1 MGTAVAI
8 DIKRIAPRTWQ
19 ECLAR
24 FLALRSAEGAAE
36 RTLQG
41 YRESIELF
49 FARYPSAW
57 SATAAVCI
65 ASFLGQKNISVATY
79 NLRLKSLRPFFAFAA
94 REGAFTE
101 SPAAVFK
108 YRRGQQPRVVDH
120 SLDDM
125 RKVLGAI
132 GTDTFAGLRD
142 AALFLFSLD
151 SGIRP
156 SEALALRPSD
166 VDTRLRRAIVRAAT
180 SKTLKGRTVYFSP
193 HTASMID
200 RLMDARP
207 EEWGEDTPLFCTSYG
222 DRWNTHGWTVQLRR
236 YAVKAGLKRFSAYDL
251 RHQYAL
257 EALRGG
263 MDVFSL
269 QRTMGH
275 TTLTVTQGY
284 IALSDSD
291 LAAAHE
297 KASPVAAMLPS
308 PRKRAGSVPPRK
320 RA

>member
-8 DIKRIAPRTWQ
+8 DIKRVAPRTWQ

-41 YRESIELF
+41 YRESTELF
-49 FARYPSAW
+49 FARYPAAW
-57 SATAAVCI
+57 SGTAADCI
-65 ASFLGQKNISVATY
+65 AAFLGQKGIAVATY
-79 NLRLKSLRPFFAFAA
+79 NLRLKALRPFFAFAA

-125 RKVLGAI
+125 RKVLAAI
-132 GTDTFAGLRD
+132 GTDTYAGLRD

-166 VDTRLRRAIVRAAT
+166 VDTRLRRAIVRAST

-193 HTASMID
+193 HTASMLD
-200 RLMDARP
+200 RLISARP

-222 DRWNTHGWTVQLRR
+222 DRWSTHGWTVQLRR
-236 YAVKAGLKRFSAYDL
+236 YAVRAGLKRFSAYDL

-275 TTLTVTQGY
+275 STLSVTQGY
-284 IALSDSD
+284 ISLSDSD
-291 LAAAHE
+291 LAASHA
-297 KASPVAAMLPS
+297 KASPVAAMMPS
-308 PRKRAGSVPPRK
+308 PRKRAGKIRG
-320 RA
+320 A

>member
-8 DIKRIAPRTWQ
+8 DIKRVAPRTWQ

-49 FARYPSAW
+49 FARYPTAW
-57 SATAAVCI
+57 SATAADCI
-65 ASFLGQKNISVATY
+65 ASFLGQKGIAVATY
-79 NLRLKSLRPFFAFAA
+79 NLRLKALRPFFAFAA

-101 SPAAVFK
+101 SPAAPFK

-120 SLDDM
+120 RLDDM
-125 RKVLGAI
+125 RKVLAAI
-132 GTDTFAGLRD
+132 GTDTYAGLRD

-236 YAVKAGLKRFSAYDL
+236 NPVKAGLKRFSAYDL

-308 PRKRAGSVPPRK
+308 PRKRDGSVPPRK

>member
-1 MGTAVAI
+1 MGTSVAI

-36 RTLQG
+36 RTLEG
-41 YRESIELF
+41 YSQVVGLF
-49 FARYPSAW
+49 FARYPTAW
-57 SATAAVCI
+57 SATAADCI
-65 ASFLGQKNISVATY
+65 AAFLGQKGIAVATY
-79 NLRLKSLRPFFAFAA
+79 NLRLKALRPFFAFAA

-125 RKVLGAI
+125 RKVLAAI
-132 GTDTFAGLRD
+132 GTDTFVGLRD

-151 SGIRP
+151 SGTRP

-166 VDTRLRRAIVRAAT
+166 IDARLRRAIVRAST

-193 HTASMID
+193 HTASMLD
-200 RLMDARP
+200 RLISARP

-222 DRWNTHGWTVQLRR
+222 DRWSTHGWTVQLRR
-236 YAVKAGLKRFSAYDL
+236 YAVRAGLKRFSAYDL

-275 TTLTVTQGY
+275 STLSVTQGY
-284 IALSDSD
+284 ISLSDSD
-291 LAAAHE
+291 LAASHA
-297 KASPVAAMLPS
+297 KASPVAAMMPS
-308 PRKRAGSVPPRK
+308 PRKRAGKIRG
-320 RA
+320 A